1 MHRVQKVPVSRI
13 FALLAY
19 ASADGCNPNVN
30 ASAVGANSVPVL
42 NLRAMM
48 VSPVRRYKPARCSE
62 CKSHTK
68 VD

>member
-42 NLRAMM
+42 NLQAMM
-48 VSPVRRYKPARCSE
+48 VSPLRLSFDEHLLAF
-62 CKSHTK
+62 SHGR
-68 VD
+68 